1 MKKDNIKLYLLENQF
16 YIDYQGCSEILNKEN
31 RPYVVFLLTLNN
43 LTFAV
48 PLRSNIS
55 HKYAIK
61 TVGNKGIDFSKAVV
75 INDRQK
81 YISNKRVLIGSRE
94 YQIIMSQ
101 KWSITQK
108 MANYIEKYKKA
119 LKNNSVPANKNLCN
133 SSSLQYFHA
142 ELGIK

>member
-1 MKKDNIKLYLLENQF
+1 MKEKIKFHLLENQF
-16 YIDYQGCSEILNKEN
+16 YIDYQGCPEILNKEN

-48 PLRSNIS
+48 PLRSHIS

-101 KWSITQK
+101 KWRITKK
-108 MANYIEKYKKA
+108 MADYIKKYKEA
-119 LKNNSVPANKNLCN
+119 LKNNSVPANKILCN